1 MATCVYC
8 LKTIKDTNT
17 TCPFCGFPVGAPF
30 TLESVKNKWAEDMSR
45 KAWEVQPSLAAIHR
59 AEKDGTGGP
68 SIERQRQP
76 QRPTPPTQK
85 PDYQP
90 RPQQDGQYPVYGSG
104 YSQYPQQSQIPQYPQ
119 QNPHMG
125 QPQYPAPQPAP
136 GYQPIPQQTQY
147 PQYPQQS
154 QVPQYPQQAAPQ
166 PAPQQEKELVPP
178 FNNQPEHQNI
188 FDSWLNM

>member
-8 LKTIKDTNT
+8 LKTIKDSNTN
-17 TCPFCGFPVGAPF
+17 CPFCGFPVGAPF

-76 QRPTPPTQK
+76 QRPTGPVQR
-85 PDYQP
+85 PDSQP
-90 RPQQDGQYPVYGSG
+90 SPQQGVPYPAYGSG
-104 YSQYPQQSQIPQYPQ
+104 YTQYPQQAQAPQYPQ
-119 QNPHMG
+119 QNPYMG
-125 QPQYPAPQPAP
+125 QPQYPASQPAE
-136 GYQPIPQQTQY
+136 GYQPIPQQ
-147 PQYPQQS
+147 
-154 QVPQYPQQAAPQ
+154 PQYPQQATPYT
-166 PAPQQEKELVPP
+166 APQQGKELVPP